1 MDLTP
6 EQIKSIIES
15 LLFVSGDPL
24 TLKQIKDII
33 GGELDDKVLRQIMAE
48 IQEEFNNPSRG
59 IQLIEIA
66 HGYRLTTKAENAEW
80 VQKLVIMKQK
90 LKLTKAA
97 IETLSVIAYRQPIVR
112 AEIEAI
118 RGVDCGGVLQTLME
132 RKLIKSVGHKE
143 VIGRPLMYGTTT
155 EFLDQFGLKN
165 LNDLPTLDELSD
177 DAAPDDQDEFP
188 ITQMS
193 ASALSVT
200 PADEGDN
207 ETSATPFEIVD
218 AQEAGEEN
226 SPTEE
231 TESEDNAVNE
241 AEVEVTEEAPV
252 EEKAAEDTE
261 AIEEESATDN
271 ATDEEEIIEDETPVE
286 DKQE

>member
-33 GGELDDKVLRQIMAE
+33 STELDDKVLRQIMAE
-48 IQEEFNNPSRG
+48 LQEEMNNPSRG

-66 HGYRLTTKAENAEW
+66 HGYRLTTKAENTAW

-97 IETLSVIAYRQPIVR
+97 IETLAVIAYRQPIVR

-177 DAAPDDQDEFP
+177 DAATDDQDEFL

-193 ASALSVT
+193 ASASPDT
-200 PADEGDN
+200 PAAEGDAAS
-207 ETSATPFEIVD
+207 SAPPFEIVHT
-218 AQEAGEEN
+218 QEAGEET
-226 SPTEE
+226 SPAEPIEPEKNAVNQAEDANPEEAPIEEEAPEE
-231 TESEDNAVNE
+231 TEII
-241 AEVEVTEEAPV
+241 EEA
-252 EEKAAEDTE
+252 
-261 AIEEESATDN
+261 SATDKTM
-271 ATDEEEIIEDETPVE
+271 AEKERSEAEAPLE
-286 DKQE
+286 DKAE